1 MKASAKHSASSPAT
15 LPTSNPRSES
25 FELDLEMFLVV
36 GYPSFQIGSHAI
48 PIDQST
54 AKKYK
59 LIVLLRI
66 KGRRDIQLDVCSIEV
81 VRDLMA
87 SGSILDSKTP
97 VKSLL

>member
-1 MKASAKHSASSPAT
+1 
-15 LPTSNPRSES
+15 
-25 FELDLEMFLVV
+25 MFLVV

-66 KGRRDIQLDVCSIEV
+66 KGRRDIQIDVALKLSVI
-81 VRDLMA
+81 
-87 SGSILDSKTP
+87 
-97 VKSLL
+97 